1 MKEVDHVLSFAADGQ
16 GQLAVHADAK
26 GLEVLISRL
35 SRMRS
40 AILEGNCTH
49 EHLLSEYWGAGDLS
63 ERVMKDDGDLVH
75 HVKIYGWTDDWARK
89 LGLGK

>member
-1 MKEVDHVLSFAADGQ
+1 MTEVEHVLSFAADGQ

-35 SRMRS
+35 ARMRS
-40 AILEGNCTH
+40 AILEGNFTH
-49 EHLLSEYWGAGDLS
+49 EHLFSESWGAGDLS

-75 HVKIYGWTDDWARK
+75 HVKIYGWTNDWARK
-89 LGLGK
+89 HGLGK